1 MDKAP
6 DFGSG
11 DCRFKSCHPRNEIFG
26 VINMLNKEA
35 IKFASQKV
43 YKKCKR
49 QTTNTLKSIEQFFLN
64 VIASQQ
70 PALSVSLSWRFLKGS
85 NNIRFSVLEDI
96 EILAFKAYIHLSK
109 IAKTLTLQKLPRS
122 MTLVLKISRFL
133 LLYCICNAV
142 VELTML

>member
-49 QTTNTLKSIEQFFLN
+49 QTTNTLK
-64 VIASQQ
+64 
-70 PALSVSLSWRFLKGS
+70 
-85 NNIRFSVLEDI
+85 
-96 EILAFKAYIHLSK
+96 IHLV
-109 IAKTLTLQKLPRS
+109 
-122 MTLVLKISRFL
+122 VLFECDSIPTTCSVRQSL
-133 LLYCICNAV
+133 MEVSQRL
-142 VELTML
+142 

>member
-49 QTTNTLKSIEQFFLN
+49 H
-64 VIASQQ
+64 
-70 PALSVSLSWRFLKGS
+70 PDLSVSLSWRFLKGS

-96 EILAFKAYIHLSK
+96 EILAFKA
-109 IAKTLTLQKLPRS
+109 
-122 MTLVLKISRFL
+122 FW
-133 LLYCICNAV
+133 C
-142 VELTML
+142 